1 VILLR
6 TAKILFAEDDKE
18 IRELVKK
25 YLKREG
31 YNIDTASDGN
41 KAVELFEKNDYQ
53 ILLLDIMLPGLDGIE
68 ICKRVR
74 NNSNIPIIMITAK
87 DSEVDK
93 VLGLRIGADDYI
105 TKPFLMRE
113 LLARIKAQLR
123 RYRELGGETTIS
135 KDSKLKFGSLYI
147 DLEGYLVK
155 KDNKE
160 INLTS
165 TEFKILKLLVT
176 NPGKVFTKKQ
186 IFNSIWGEDY
196 LEADNNIMVHIR
208 RLRTKIENNS
218 KEPKFIKTVWGI
230 GYKFES
236 DQNEI

>member
-6 TAKILFAEDDKE
+6 IAKILFAEDDKE

>member
-1 VILLR
+1 MILLR
-6 TAKILFAEDDKE
+6 STNILFAEDDKE

-25 YLKREG
+25 FLQKEG
-31 YNIDTASDGN
+31 YNIDTASDG
-41 KAVELFEKNDYQ
+41 KVVLELFDQNDYQ
-53 ILLLDIMLPGLDGIE
+53 ILLLDIMLPGVDGIE
-68 ICKRVR
+68 LCKKVR

-87 DSEVDK
+87 DGEVDK

-155 KDNKE
+155 KDKKE
-160 INLTS
+160 ISLTS
-165 TEFKILKLLVT
+165 TEFKILQLLVT

-208 RLRTKIENNS
+208 RLRTKIEDNS

-236 DQNEI
+236 DFNE

>member
-1 VILLR
+1 MILLR